1 MLTVTL
7 CSSNRPPNLLDGS
20 TEVTPAEGTGGD
32 PASSARTPRSSKHTE
47 RSRAPQAGA
56 STAGGGG
63 GEGGGRRGE
72 PDSDSPTCFVS
83 PASLD
88 VFRSRSIFRPPRRS
102 SSGYFSFD
110 CDSLPSSPLSPHP
123 VTADKAT
130 QTPSL
135 TGQVMNHALQ
145 RMAVEHGGLGL
156 LGHSPNH
163 YSTINAARDMQS
175 EIYGRQLRAIGDDF
189 NNKLMRMARGHQRN
203 IVPLNLMPHIQQ
215 EPVAMLCVC
224 LLLLLVGRIMYMQG
238 NTSSHDH
245 SQV

>member
-1 MLTVTL
+1 MHCL
-7 CSSNRPPNLLDGS
+7 RPPNLRDAS
-20 TEVTPAEGTGGD
+20 TEVTPAERTGGD
-32 PASSARTPRSSKHTE
+32 PASSALTQRSSKHRE
-47 RSRAPQAGA
+47 RSCAPQAGA
-56 STAGGGG
+56 AAAGGGG
-63 GEGGGRRGE
+63 GRGE
-72 PDSDSPTCFVS
+72 PDSDSPLCSIS

-130 QTPSL
+130 QTPSP

-145 RMAVEHGGLGL
+145 RMAVEHGGQPAGVLGL
-156 LGHSPNH
+156 HGHSPNP
-163 YSTINAARDMQS
+163 YSVWQGNAARDMQS
-175 EIYGRQLRAIGDDF
+175 ETFGRQLRAIGDDY
-189 NNKLMRMARGHQRN
+189 NNHLTRMARRHQQN
-203 IVPLNLMPHIQQ
+203 MVPLNLMPHIQQ

-224 LLLLLVGRIMYMQG
+224 LLLLLVGRIMYLQG
-238 NTSSHDH
+238 NTNSHDR

>member
-63 GEGGGRRGE
+63 GGEGEGRRGE
-72 PDSDSPTCFVS
+72 PDSDSPPCSVS

-88 VFRSRSIFRPPRRS
+88 VFRSRSIFRPTRRS

-156 LGHSPNH
+156 QGEQTSVLPPPPSET
-163 YSTINAARDMQS
+163 STTWEQIAVNIGPVLFIRPIPMLVP
-175 EIYGRQLRAIGDDF
+175 IYHASTLRISA
-189 NNKLMRMARGHQRN
+189 L
-203 IVPLNLMPHIQQ
+203 
-215 EPVAMLCVC
+215 E
-224 LLLLLVGRIMYMQG
+224 
-238 NTSSHDH
+238 
-245 SQV
+245 